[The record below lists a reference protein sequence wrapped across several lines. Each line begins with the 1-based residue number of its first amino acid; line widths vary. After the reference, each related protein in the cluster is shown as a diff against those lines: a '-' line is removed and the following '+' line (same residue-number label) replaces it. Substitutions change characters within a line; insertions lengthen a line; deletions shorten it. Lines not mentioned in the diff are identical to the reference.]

1 MNCPMLLGASI
12 LDRGCEGVTNR
23 WRYDTC
29 CVVIEMID
37 GWEKM
42 TSEYYMSMRGCSL
55 NEVVHELVTH
65 VTDATREASTRSLST
80 Q

>member
-1 MNCPMLLGASI
+1 MNCPMLLGVSI
-12 LDRGCEGVTNR
+12 LDRGLKGVTKR
-23 WRYDTC
+23 CRYDAC

-55 NEVVHELVTH
+55 DEVMHELVTH
-65 VTDATREASTRSLST
+65 VPDATKEASTRSLST